1 MQAPHN
7 LSVAVLA
14 HGWYSVCCAREGC
27 ALSPLELRA
36 RWGTGVVRILILL
49 DVRVVRVWVER
60 ALGKPPAKPSRL
72 TSTGISCHKE
82 FLNPAALC
90 AAKKKAE
97 ALVRVDRTRAVLN
110 TARDGNVRDAKRATA
125 AAVVRA
131 EAAKDKTLSGARWR
145 QYRLDD
151 TVAESRRLALTGVR
165 DLSPWMV
172 QQLTRM
178 RSCVFNTYQRLG

>member
-1 MQAPHN
+1 MLLAGEAVVEFQRVQAPHN

-36 RWGTGVVRILILL
+36 RWGTGAVRILILL
-49 DVRVVRVWVER
+49 DVRVVWVWVER

-90 AAKKKAE
+90 AAKKKVGQVPPA
-97 ALVRVDRTRAVLN
+97 
-110 TARDGNVRDAKRATA
+110 
-125 AAVVRA
+125 
-131 EAAKDKTLSGARWR
+131 
-145 QYRLDD
+145 
-151 TVAESRRLALTGVR
+151 RRLAI
-165 DLSPWMV
+165 
-172 QQLTRM
+172 
-178 RSCVFNTYQRLG
+178 FFFFF